1 MLLGRVA
8 GTVVASR
15 KEPLIE
21 GWKLLLVRQ
30 LDAEDREVG
39 PYVVMRKAL

>member
-1 MLLGRVA
+1 MLLGRVT

-21 GWKLLLVRQ
+21 GWKMLVVRQ
-30 LDAEDREVG
+30 LDAENHETNTLRRG
-39 PYVVMRKAL
+39 R